1 MRIMSLESNNTL
13 HQARTIYDPL
23 LATLEFSQRLSDIM
37 YGSMRD
43 FYDAFSYQNNKED
56 PFYETKKKCLPSTI
70 DHLPMNERSDIRM
83 QTSYYSCAPLT
94 IEKRDGP
101 SFTNQTMNNL
111 IIDDEWTLIQLLF
124 WLSISDSVLPGQRLM
139 QVTEYKKWS
148 KTVAR
153 KFERYI

>member
-1 MRIMSLESNNTL
+1 MSLEGNNST
-13 HQARTIYDPL
+13 HSQGQVIYNPL
-23 LATLEFSQRLSDIM
+23 LATLEFSQKLSDIM
-37 YGSMRD
+37 YGSMQD
-43 FYDAFSYQNNKED
+43 IYDAFSYQNNKED

-111 IIDDEWTLIQLLF
+111 IIDN
-124 WLSISDSVLPGQRLM
+124 
-139 QVTEYKKWS
+139 K
-148 KTVAR
+148 
-153 KFERYI
+153 

>member
-1 MRIMSLESNNTL
+1 MSLEGNNST
-13 HQARTIYDPL
+13 HSQGQVIYNPL
-23 LATLEFSQRLSDIM
+23 LATLKFSQRLSDIM

-111 IIDDEWTLIQLLF
+111 IIDDEWTLVQLLF
-124 WLSISDSVLPGQRLM
+124 GVNPSDPIPPWQQLM
-139 QVTEYKKWS
+139 QVTVYKKWS